1 MELKGKFKIVEKL
14 VKTQAKN
21 WKALKEGDIIEIK
34 LELKNEKG
42 SGQYQVY
49 PKIYIEG
56 TDINWYDSL
65 LNVISRIYGNFKVE
79 QIN

>member
-34 LELKNEKG
+34 LELKNGKG
-42 SGQYQVY
+42 SGQY
-49 PKIYIEG
+49 
-56 TDINWYDSL
+56 
-65 LNVISRIYGNFKVE
+65 
-79 QIN
+79 